1 MRNVVSG
8 VWVGELRRERWEFEI
23 ILFSTTRIRALDDYS
38 E

>member
-8 VWVGELRRERWEFEI
+8 VWVGWLRRERWEFEI
-23 ILFSTTRIRALDDYS
+23 IFFSTTKIRAFDDYC